1 MASTAAEWLTIAEAC
16 EHLRIARATLYRWA
30 REGRI
35 RLYKMGVRAT
45 RVRRSELERMFS
57 PRDEDMAWTALSE
70 QSFAEDWDSEED
82 AVYDNWRELYGI
94 RTR

>member
-1 MASTAAEWLTIAEAC
+1 MTTIDRQWLTIAEAC
-16 EHLRIARATLYRWA
+16 AYLRVTRATLYRWA

-45 RVRRSELERMFS
+45 RLRRSDLERMLS
-57 PRDEDMAWTALSE
+57 PKDDDMAWTALSE
-70 QSFAEDWDSEED
+70 LSFAEDWDSEED
-82 AVYDNWRELYGI
+82 AVYDNWRELYGV